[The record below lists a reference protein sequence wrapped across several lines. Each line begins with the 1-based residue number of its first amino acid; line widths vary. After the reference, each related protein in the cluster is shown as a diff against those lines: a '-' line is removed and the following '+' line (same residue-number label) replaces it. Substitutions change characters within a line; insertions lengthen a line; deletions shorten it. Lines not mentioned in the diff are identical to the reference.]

1 MSQKLFSKSLM
12 IAVAFLANAAS
23 AQHCDHGGHDMV
35 TQINGH
41 VPPGKVASLVDVT
54 VMLDTILPD
63 GNRMLVTKG
72 TRRAGTRVG
81 IHIHEYGGHTCVMS
95 GSITDFVEGHDPG
108 LFPADSCYYMP
119 ANTPMTAA
127 NLGTQDAV
135 LIDTFVLP
143 PDAEPITIIETCAT
157 E

>member
-1 MSQKLFSKSLM
+1 MRITLL
-12 IAVAFLANAAS
+12 LALLAGFVSSPAL

-35 TQINGH
+35 TKINGTL
-41 VPPGKVASLVDVT
+41 PPGTVAPLVDVT

-63 GNRMLVTKG
+63 GNRMLVSKG

-81 IHIHEYGGHTCVMS
+81 IHIHEYGGHTCVLS
-95 GSITDFVEGHDPG
+95 GAITDFVEGHDPG
-108 LFPADSCYYMP
+108 LFPKDSCYYMP

-127 NLGTQDAV
+127 NLGTEDAV

-143 PDAEPITIIETCAT
+143 PDADPITIIETCGS